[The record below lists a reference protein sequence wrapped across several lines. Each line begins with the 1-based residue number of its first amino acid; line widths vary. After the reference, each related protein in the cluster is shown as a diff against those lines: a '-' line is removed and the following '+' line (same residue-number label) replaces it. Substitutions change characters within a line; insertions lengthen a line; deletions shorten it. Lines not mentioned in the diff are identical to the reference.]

1 MNAKDFRPRLLPLA
15 ALCAATLMGAA
26 QAAEVTIYKQPNF
39 SGGALTLKDSANNLA
54 TSGFH
59 DQASSIEVR
68 SGRWEFCSQ
77 PDFRGDCVTLD
88 AGKYATLDQKI
99 NHRVESVREVTRY
112 ADNDRAKAY
121 NPNDRDNRYGDD
133 RTRYGVDRYAD
144 NNRRGSR
151 FNDYGSGVEIY
162 ATSSMRGRGVR
173 VKRDIDTFADTGL
186 EGRISALV
194 IHEGS
199 WQVCTRPG
207 YEGQCRVLEPGT
219 YDDLGRFDNR
229 IGSMRRVG

>member
-1 MNAKDFRPRLLPLA
+1 MNARTLRPRMLPLA
-15 ALCAATLMGAA
+15 ALCAATVMGAA

-39 SGGALTLKDSANNLA
+39 AGGALTLKDNANNLA

-59 DQASSIEVR
+59 DQASSIEVK

-77 PDFRGDCVTLD
+77 PDFKGDCVTLD
-88 AGKYATLDQKI
+88 SGRYATLDQKI

-112 ADNDRAKAY
+112 AQNDRARAADPY
-121 NPNDRDNRYGDD
+121 DRDNRYGDD
-133 RTRYGVDRYAD
+133 RTRYGTDRYAD
-144 NNRRGSR
+144 RHGSR
-151 FNDYGSGVEIY
+151 FDEGRSGVEVF
-162 ATSSMRGRGVR
+162 AGPGMRGRGVR
-173 VKRDIDTFADTGL
+173 VKRDIDTFEDTGL
-186 EGRISALV
+186 AGRISALV

-207 YEGQCRVLEPGT
+207 YEGRCRVLEPGI